1 MIVGHPRL
9 YLTRMTHDRASA
21 RNAPAAK
28 WGKVDGSPAP
38 TERFPRMA
46 HDDDRGAAPRASLSG
61 LSGEVREF
69 RALSGTGW
77 LGAALPGGLAQRPR
91 GDLGA
96 RGVAELRQDAANMGF
111 HGAFGQ
117 HKPLSDLPV
126 GHCERDER
134 GDFAFPRRQRASRA
148 CLRVD
153 AGE

>member
-69 RALSGTGW
+69 RALSATGWPGAATMW

-96 RGVAELRQDAANMGF
+96 RGV
-111 HGAFGQ
+111 
-117 HKPLSDLPV
+117 
-126 GHCERDER
+126 
-134 GDFAFPRRQRASRA
+134 
-148 CLRVD
+148 
-153 AGE
+153 